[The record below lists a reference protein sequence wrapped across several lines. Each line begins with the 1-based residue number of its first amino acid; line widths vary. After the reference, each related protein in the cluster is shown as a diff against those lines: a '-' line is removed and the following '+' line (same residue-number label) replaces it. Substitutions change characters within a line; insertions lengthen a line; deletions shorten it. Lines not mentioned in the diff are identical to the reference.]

1 MPWIQVY
8 DPLGNPWLSTAAA
21 ALPIVLLLMTLG
33 VLEWKAHWAALTGL
47 VSALAVSMVVYGMP
61 ASTASATAIYGAAY
75 GLLPIGWIIVNAV
88 FLYNLTVETGQFGIV
103 KSSVA
108 NLSADR
114 RIQALLIAF
123 SFGAFI
129 EGASGFGTPVA
140 ICSAL
145 LMGLGFTPLYAAG
158 LALIANT
165 APVAF
170 GAIGTP
176 ILTLAAV
183 TGLPASGVE
192 RDGRP
197 TTAVRVADHP
207 DMAGRDDER
216 VARAGRRV
224 AGGAR
229 VGRRVRRRAV
239 RLEQLR
245 RTGTGR
251 HRRRPALARRAHVV
265 VPRLEAARDLAVPGG
280 TRGGRHA
287 GRPLHRRVPLRQAA
301 VSLLRRLPSRVRRSS
316 APGCRGCSSAS
327 W

>member
-1 MPWIQVY
+1 M
-8 DPLGNPWLSTAAA
+8 
-21 ALPIVLLLMTLG
+21 
-33 VLEWKAHWAALTGL
+33 
-47 VSALAVSMVVYGMP
+47 
-61 ASTASATAIYGAAY
+61 
-75 GLLPIGWIIVNAV
+75 
-88 FLYNLTVETGQFGIV
+88 
-103 KSSVA
+103 A

-183 TGLPASGVE
+183 TGLPAMALS
-192 RDGRP
+192 
-197 TTAVRVADHP
+197 A
-207 DMAGRDDER
+207 MAGRQLPFVSLIIPVWLVVTMSGWR
-216 VARAGRRV
+216 GLAGV
-224 AGGAR
+224 WPA
-229 VGRRVRRRAV
+229 VLVCGRRVRHRAV

-245 RTGTGR
+245 RTGAGR
-251 HRRRPALARRAHVV
+251 HRRRPALARRAHVFCRV
-265 VPRLEAARDLAVPGG
+265 WKPRESLAVPGG
-280 TRGGRHA
+280 TRGRDAHA
-287 GRPLHRRVPLRQAA
+287 GRPLQRRAPPSAGRGVAVAA
-301 VSLLRRLPSRVRRSS
+301 PRSRVRRSS
-316 APGCRGCSSAS
+316 APGCRGSSSAS
-327 W
+327 WSSSGACRR